1 MSFLEKLQ
9 KGMQNEDPAT
19 GPAENEAADNGIAV
33 DSAQLQP
40 TENNA
45 AVFASYKAVRNQTD
59 PEERIPLPEELPVRK
74 TRPRGR
80 PRKLITAENVD
91 EMPDSPTEFPVSSAA
106 PETKDN
112 FKRPLPKTMANKKNP
127 SGGNQNESSWLNGDG
142 QLAVN
147 VYQTDSDL
155 VLQTAVAGVKAEEL
169 DVIIEDEIIT
179 IKGNRPNPL
188 QESGDY
194 FIEECY
200 WGPFSRKIILPV
212 EVDSSRADAAMKE
225 GVLTIRI
232 PKIQREK
239 KKKIM
244 VKE

>member
-9 KGMQNEDPAT
+9 KGMQNEDAA
-19 GPAENEAADNGIAV
+19 GGAVESEAANDEVIA
-33 DSAQLQP
+33 DSAQNLAP
-40 TENNA
+40 ENGD
-45 AVFASYKAVRNQTD
+45 AVFASYKAPGNQID
-59 PEERIPLPEELPVRK
+59 PEEKIPFSEEPPVRK

-91 EMPDSPTEFPVSSAA
+91 EIADSPAEFPLPGAA
-106 PETKDN
+106 SGTRDS
-112 FKRPLPKTMANKKNP
+112 FKKSFPKTMANKKTLNAE
-127 SGGNQNESSWLNGDG
+127 NQTESSWLNGDG

-147 VYQTDSDL
+147 VYQTDNDL

-169 DVIIEDEIIT
+169 DVIIEDEVIT

-225 GVLTIRI
+225 GILTIRI

>member
-1 MSFLEKLQ
+1 M
-9 KGMQNEDPAT
+9 
-19 GPAENEAADNGIAV
+19 
-33 DSAQLQP
+33 
-40 TENNA
+40 
-45 AVFASYKAVRNQTD
+45 
-59 PEERIPLPEELPVRK
+59 
-74 TRPRGR
+74 
-80 PRKLITAENVD
+80 ITAENVD
-91 EMPDSPTEFPVSSAA
+91 EMADSPAEFPLPGAA
-106 PETKDN
+106 PEMRDN
-112 FKRPLPKTMANKKNP
+112 FKKSLPKTMSNKKTLDAE
-127 SGGNQNESSWLNGDG
+127 NQNESSWLNGDG

-169 DVIIEDEIIT
+169 DVIIEDEVIT
-179 IKGNRPNPL
+179 IKGSRPNPL

-225 GVLTIRI
+225 GILTIRI